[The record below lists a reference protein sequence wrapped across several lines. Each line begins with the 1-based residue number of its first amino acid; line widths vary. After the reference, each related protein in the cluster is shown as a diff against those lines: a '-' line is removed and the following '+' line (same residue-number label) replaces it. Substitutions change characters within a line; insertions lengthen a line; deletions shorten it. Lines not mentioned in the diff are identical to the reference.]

1 MTTTEADVQVT
12 IDSNGIAHFTINV
25 EMSERWVPHFL
36 AMLKTMQAYGSI
48 GCSRTVA
55 IYSDGDGDFRPKFSW
70 SPALN
75 DCAKPVAG
83 WGEHEGDVKFDAG

>member
-1 MTTTEADVQVT
+1 MNEKVT
-12 IDSNGIAHFTINV
+12 IDSNGIVRFTINV
-25 EMSERWVPHFL
+25 EMSERWIPQFL
-36 AMLKTMQAYGSI
+36 AMLKTMQTYGNL

-75 DCAKPVAG
+75 DCAKPVTG
-83 WGEHEGDVKFDAG
+83 FGKVEGDVQFDAG